1 MDSDRL
7 LSLLKRTPLTENL
20 SDSERQHLLEAASF
34 SDAETGQLIFVE
46 GSPSDYL
53 WLLLEGGAE
62 RLQEADSGQLLLLG
76 AVKSRETINALEFI
90 LERPYS
96 SSLRAT
102 SPSTLLMIHRQHW
115 QRLLSSSRVGSK
127 LALTLV
133 AMAQQ
138 HFERGLAAT
147 DRLLS
152 EYHRAIAEL
161 SDLGVSKTA
170 SSGEE
175 GSAEGDASSPWIEIQ
190 QTCDRLDKQQQ
201 ILRKQLPLT
210 AVQPTRSPSRWL
222 PFLAGTVTGI
232 VILGL
237 IGAIAYA
244 ATGLGSSQQNGETS
258 SLAIRSPQ
266 LDDGWVSPDGSG
278 LNKVQ

>member
-1 MDSDRL
+1 MDCDRL
-7 LSLLKRTPLTENL
+7 LSLLKQTPLTENL

-115 QRLLSSSRVGSK
+115 QRLLSNSRVGSK

-147 DRLLS
+147 DTLLID
-152 EYHRAIAEL
+152 YQRAIAEL
-161 SDLGVSKTA
+161 SALGSSQPMSSEGEA
-170 SSGEE
+170 SPLWG
-175 GSAEGDASSPWIEIQ
+175 EIQ

-201 ILRKQLPLT
+201 MLRKQLPLT
-210 AVQPTRSPSRWL
+210 AVQPRRSPSRWG
-222 PFLAGTVTGI
+222 PFLAGTVTGM
-232 VILGL
+232 VILGGV
-237 IGAIAYA
+237 GAIVYA
-244 ATGLGSSQQNGETS
+244 TTGLGSSQQNEETS
-258 SLAIRSPQ
+258 SLAIRSPH
-266 LDDGWVSPDGSG
+266 LDDVFVSPDRSH
-278 LNKVQ
+278 LNTVRPRV

>member
-1 MDSDRL
+1 MDCDRL
-7 LSLLKRTPLTENL
+7 LSLLKQTPLTESL
-20 SDSERQHLLEAASF
+20 SDSERQHLLEAASL

-53 WLLLEGGAE
+53 WLLLEGEAE

-127 LALTLV
+127 LGLTLV

-147 DRLLS
+147 DRLLR
-152 EYHRAIAEL
+152 EYQTAIAGLDRLQKDATDNADNPVWEEL
-161 SDLGVSKTA
+161 S
-170 SSGEE
+170 
-175 GSAEGDASSPWIEIQ
+175 
-190 QTCDRLDKQQQ
+190 QTRDRLDKQQQ

-210 AVQPTRSPSRWL
+210 AVQPRRSSSRWL
-222 PFLAGTVTGI
+222 PFLAGTATGM
-232 VILGL
+232 VIMAV
-237 IGAIAYA
+237 IGAIVYA
-244 ATGLGSSQQNGETS
+244 ATGFGSSHKTGETS
-258 SLAIRSPQ
+258 SATIRSPQ
-266 LDDGWVSPDGSG
+266 LDDVVVSLGG
-278 LNKVQ
+278 ELKTFR